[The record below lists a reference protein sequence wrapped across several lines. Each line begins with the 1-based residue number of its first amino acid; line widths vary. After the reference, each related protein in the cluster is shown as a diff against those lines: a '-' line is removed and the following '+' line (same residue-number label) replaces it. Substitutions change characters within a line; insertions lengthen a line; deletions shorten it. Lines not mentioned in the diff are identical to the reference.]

1 MCGEGYICTKQTTSE
16 KGKYSNFTAKLFWFI
31 LPIVHDKNYPI
42 LLKLSGGHS
51 INQPFN
57 LLKQTILIH
66 NSKRNI
72 YYCDYV
78 RIRYSSP

>member
-1 MCGEGYICTKQTTSE
+1 MVKAIFGLNKQLQRKE
-16 KGKYSNFTAKLFWFI
+16 NIPILQLNYFGVF

-42 LLKLSGGHS
+42 LSKSSGGHS
-51 INQPFN
+51 INQLFN

-66 NSKRNI
+66 YSKRNI

>member
-1 MCGEGYICTKQTTSE
+1 MVKAISGLNKQLQRKE
-16 KGKYSNFTAKLFWFI
+16 NI
-31 LPIVHDKNYPI
+31 PIVHDKNYHI
-42 LLKLSGGHS
+42 LSKSSGGHS

>member
-1 MCGEGYICTKQTTSE
+1 MVKAISGLNKQPQRKE
-16 KGKYSNFTAKLFWFI
+16 NIPILQLNYFGFF

-42 LLKLSGGHS
+42 LSKSSGGHS

-72 YYCDYV
+72 YYCDFV